1 MDKLKMHTSDIT
13 RENIEKIRSLFPSC
27 ITEFRDSNGEPRVS
41 VDFDLLRQELCGQIV
56 EGPVERYRLDWPGK
70 REALV
75 AANTPTANT
84 LRPCISD
91 SVEFNSTQNLFIEGD
106 NLETLKLIQETYLG
120 KVKMIYIDPP
130 YNTGN
135 DFIYNDDFS
144 VSSERFDVQSSIKD
158 SDGKKLVANNESNGR
173 FHSDWL
179 SMIFSRL
186 RLARNLLSDMGII
199 FISIDDGEVANLRKV
214 CDEVFGE
221 NNFVAQIAWE
231 KRYTRSNNAK
241 RFYSLKD
248 TIIVYRKS
256 EKLEVIKEPRT
267 EKSDS
272 NYRNLD
278 DDPRG
283 PWMTSSYVNPATK
296 EARPNLVYG
305 IKNPFTDQMV
315 THPTHAWK
323 YSKSENEIHIAEGR
337 LWWGKDGRAEFPRL
351 KLFLTEQT
359 DGLVPVDVWDY
370 KSSGTTDEGGQEI
383 KRLFGSAVFDTPKPT
398 KLIRRMLGI
407 ATSSNAGDLVL
418 DFFSGSSSTADAVL
432 QMNAQDGGNRR
443 FIMVQ
448 LPEAT
453 DPKSPAGKAGL
464 STIAE
469 IGKERIR
476 RAGQTVLKGERHPN
490 WKRDVGFRVL
500 KVDSSNME
508 DVFYRPDDVDQ
519 KNLLEAVDHIKHDRE
534 AEDLLFQV
542 LVDWGVDLTLPI
554 RRDTVHGKSVF
565 FVDQNALVACFD
577 RGVSEEVVKEL
588 AKTEPLR
595 VVFRDNGFDSDAV
608 RINVE
613 QIFRQLSPATEVKS
627 I

>member
-1 MDKLKMHTSDIT
+1 MSVVLWI
-13 RENIEKIRSLFPSC
+13 NY
-27 ITEFRDSNGEPRVS
+27 GEPRVS

-595 VVFRDNGFDSDAV
+595 LVFRDNGFDSDAV